1 MKIIALETGNF
12 KSDGGAMF
20 GVVPKIL
27 WSKLIEPDNNN
38 LIPMKSRSLLI
49 DLGENKIL
57 IDTGLSTLP
66 GEKYSQI
73 NHISFEQ
80 GTLLD
85 NLKANGYKPEE
96 ITDII
101 YTHLHHDHCGNIV
114 SMKNNRLVTNFSNA
128 RIWISKPHFLTVK
141 NPNLRERVAFI
152 PEYIQPIFNSPKL
165 NLIDSDKE
173 LFPNIFVK
181 IHNGHTQG
189 LMSVYIKY
197 KTKWIVFA
205 SDFIPTAHHIYEPY
219 IMSYDM
225 CAEQTLKEKAEFFKW
240 AADKDVCV
248 FLQHDF
254 YSECATIKETEKGH
268 KPDKTF
274 SLAQWLNF

>member
-27 WSKLIEPDNNN
+27 WSKLIEPDRNN

-49 DLGENKIL
+49 DLGTNKIL
-57 IDTGLSTLP
+57 IDTGLSTLA
-66 GEKYSQI
+66 GEKYTQI
-73 NHISFEQ
+73 NHITYEQ
-80 GTLLD
+80 GTLLE
-85 NLKANGYKPEE
+85 NLEAQGYSPED

-101 YTHLHHDHCGNIV
+101 YTHLHHDHCGNFV
-114 SMKNNRLVTNFSNA
+114 SAKNNKLQKNFPKA
-128 RIWISKPHFLTVK
+128 RIWLSKQHFLTVK
-141 NPNLRERVAFI
+141 NPNLRERAAFI
-152 PEYIQPIFNSPKL
+152 PQYIEPILNSAML
-165 NLIDSDKE
+165 NLIPNDTE
-173 LFPNIFVK
+173 LFPNIFIK

-189 LMSVYIKY
+189 LITVHIKY
-197 KTKWIVFA
+197 NNKWIVFA

-225 CAEQTLKEKAEFFKW
+225 CAEKTLKEKAEFFKW
-240 AADKDVCV
+240 IADKEVCI

-254 YSECATIKETEKGH
+254 YNECVTIKQTEKGH
-268 KPDKTF
+268 KADKKF
-274 SLAQWLNF
+274 SLEQWLN